1 MHLKLRRTKSGMLF
15 LCLCALAAGVVNGIF
30 GTGGGIV
37 IVFALSR
44 FSRKHTEI
52 LKKDIFAITLFS
64 CFAMSL
70 SSAVIYALSGKA
82 SAEDALPYLLPAA
95 AGGIFGAL
103 LMDRIRPAVLS
114 KIFALLVIWGGI
126 CFIVR

>member
-1 MHLKLRRTKSGMLF
+1 MHLKLRRAKSGVLF

-44 FSRKHTEI
+44 FSRTHAAI
-52 LKKDIFAITLFS
+52 SKKDIFAATLFA

-70 SSAVIYALSGKA
+70 SSAAIYALSGKA
-82 SAEDALPYLLPAA
+82 SPEDALPYLLPAA
-95 AGGIFGAL
+95 AGGVFGAL
-103 LMDRIRPAVLS
+103 LMDRIKASVLS
-114 KIFALLVIWGGI
+114 KIFALLVIWAGI
-126 CFIVR
+126 SLIMR